1 MSIENHGIKHI
12 AFILDGNGRWA
23 KKRGKERLYG
33 HEKGV
38 EAIRKTIDACL
49 KYNIKYVSLFCF
61 STENWKR
68 SREEVEGIFHL
79 LENYID
85 DHIQECIDK
94 GVKISFL
101 GERDRFDVSLAQKME
116 KLESV
121 TRDLFNINVQIM
133 LNYGARDEIVRA
145 INLIIRENIDKI
157 DYETLKK
164 YLWTKDVPDPDL
176 VVRTSGELRLSNFLL
191 LQSAYSELYFPKVY
205 WPSFSERWLKKCLKV
220 YGKRNRRFG
229 IVKE

>member
-1 MSIENHGIKHI
+1 MKIENHGIKHI

-23 KKRGKERLYG
+23 KKRGRERLYG
-33 HEKGV
+33 HKMGV
-38 EAIRKTIDACL
+38 EAVRRTIDACL
-49 KYNIKYVSLFCF
+49 KFDIQYVSLYCF

-68 SREEVEGIFHL
+68 DKDEVEGIFHL
-79 LENYID
+79 LETYID
-85 DHIQECIDK
+85 EHTQECVDK
-94 GVKISFL
+94 GVSITFL
-101 GERDRFDVSLAQKME
+101 GERDKFDVSLVQKME
-116 KLESV
+116 KLERA
-121 TRDLFNINVQIM
+121 TREKTNINVQIM

-157 DYETLKK
+157 DYETLRK

-205 WPSFSERWLKKCLKV
+205 WPSFSERWLKKCLKA

-229 IVKE
+229 KV